1 MDIRTDAEKI
11 QRAANWR
18 ALRGL
23 LRTGGIGSII
33 FGGVAIYLGL
43 DALSEDGFDLNG
55 ILVAIGGFLV
65 LEGIAVIALP
75 RAPGL
80 IAEGLA
86 LLLIGLWNFVIAV
99 TNNASW
105 AGILGFYQILWAIQS
120 FRRYPRFRRIGP
132 DVQPEALAWFDA
144 TVAALKKA
152 DLANDTTVV
161 ALTGKQSIWRGEFS
175 EPMYRARLFPDG
187 MFLHKLSGDDTV
199 VAPRSNVVFVP
210 GKPKKLG
217 VSGRLS
223 IGARTMPVTLL
234 GEGLQR
240 LNAWRS
246 SAATGLAP
254 VTPAAGS
261 AHLGREP

>member
-1 MDIRTDAEKI
+1 VDIRTDAEKI

-23 LRTGGIGSII
+23 LRTGGIGSIV
-33 FGGVAIYLGL
+33 FGGIAIYLGL
-43 DALSEDGFDLNG
+43 DALSEDGPDLNG

-86 LLLIGLWNFVIAV
+86 LLLIGLWNLVVAV

-105 AGILGFYQILWAIQS
+105 MGVLGFYQILWAVQS
-120 FRRYPRFRRIGP
+120 FRRYPRFRRVGP
-132 DVQPEALAWFDA
+132 DVQPETLAWFDA

-152 DLANDTTVV
+152 DLANDPTVV
-161 ALTGKQSIWRGEFS
+161 AFTGKQSIWRGEFN

-187 MFLHKLSGDDTV
+187 MFLYKLSGDDTV
-199 VAPRSNVVFVP
+199 VARHSNVVFTP

-217 VSGRLS
+217 FAGRLS
-223 IGARTMPVTLL
+223 IGGRTMPVTLL
-234 GEGLQR
+234 GDGLQR
-240 LNAWRS
+240 LNTWRS
-246 SAATGLAP
+246 SAAGA
-254 VTPAAGS
+254 
-261 AHLGREP
+261 RR